1 MNAITI
7 EAIGSDRFA
16 ACLDDLTGILH
27 AAVNGGASV
36 NFILPYTPDDAR
48 AFWLEKVRPALPN
61 GGRILLVA
69 RCRERIVGTV
79 QLILDLP
86 PNQAHRAEVTKLL
99 VHPDSRRCGI
109 GERLMIELEA
119 QARAH
124 GRSLVT
130 LDTTTGSA
138 AERLYRRLGY
148 RVTGCVPAF
157 SLAPDGSGYDA
168 TTYMYKVLRAAVEGG
183 PAVRSPPA
191 TFAASN
197 SS

>member
-1 MNAITI
+1 MHAITL
-7 EAIGSDRFA
+7 EMIGSDRFA

-36 NFILPYTPDDAR
+36 NFILPYTPEDAR
-48 AFWLEKVRPALPN
+48 RFWLEKVRPALPA
-61 GGRILLVA
+61 GRRILLVS
-69 RCRERIVGTV
+69 RYGTQVVGTV

-99 VHPDSRRCGI
+99 VHPDFRQGGI

-119 QARAH
+119 RAKVH
-124 GRSLVT
+124 GRSLIT
-130 LDTTTGSA
+130 LDTTSGSA

-148 RVTGCVPAF
+148 KVTGSVPGF

-168 TTYMYKVLRAAVEGG
+168 TTYMYKQL
-183 PAVRSPPA
+183 
-191 TFAASN
+191 
-197 SS
+197 

>member
-1 MNAITI
+1 MDAITM
-7 EAIGSDRFA
+7 EAIGIDGFA
-16 ACLDDLTGILH
+16 ACLDDLAGILH

-36 NFILPYTPDDAR
+36 NFILPYTPGDAR
-48 AFWLEKVRPALPN
+48 AFWLEKVRPTLSN
-61 GGRILLVA
+61 GARILLVA
-69 RCRERIVGTV
+69 RRGERVVGTV
-79 QLILDLP
+79 QLVLDLP

-99 VHPDSRRCGI
+99 VHPDFRRCGI

-138 AERLYRRLGY
+138 AERLYRRLGF
-148 RVTGCVPAF
+148 RVTGSVPGF

-168 TTYMYKVLRAAVEGG
+168 TTYMYKQL
-183 PAVRSPPA
+183 
-191 TFAASN
+191 
-197 SS
+197 

>member
-1 MNAITI
+1 MYAVTL
-7 EAIGSDRFA
+7 ETIGSDRFA

-48 AFWLEKVRPALPN
+48 RFWLEKVRPALPE

-69 RCRERIVGTV
+69 RYGGRVVGTV

-99 VHPDSRRCGI
+99 VHPDARKRGI
-109 GERLMIELEA
+109 GERLMVELEA

-130 LDTTTGSA
+130 LDTTSGSA

-148 RVTGCVPAF
+148 RVTGSVPGF

-168 TTYMYKVLRAAVEGG
+168 TTYMYKQL
-183 PAVRSPPA
+183 
-191 TFAASN
+191 
-197 SS
+197 